1 MLLWD
6 FEVARRLYR
15 EEGKITHELDD
26 LPIGVAIAVI
36 NHLMETNP
44 NWHFQMDII
53 YQIFQDSHK
62 DRGKKYEERGNAV
75 EVILENLAFGSATN
89 AAIGQVRV

>member
-44 NWHFQMDII
+44 NWHFQMGFIF
-53 YQIFQDSHK
+53 QIFQ
-62 DRGKKYEERGNAV
+62 GTYEERKNAV
-75 EVILENLAFGSATN
+75 EVILEKHVFGSAPE
-89 AAIGQVRV
+89 AAIGEVRENHKR